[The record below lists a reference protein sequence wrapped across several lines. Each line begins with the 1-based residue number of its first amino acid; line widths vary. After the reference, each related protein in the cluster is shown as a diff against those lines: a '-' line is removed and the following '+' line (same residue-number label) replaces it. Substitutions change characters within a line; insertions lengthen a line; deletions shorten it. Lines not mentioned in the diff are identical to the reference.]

1 MHHSLI
7 ILYYSNC
14 YVQTIYTIKAYK
26 MLDTIKWNQ
35 PESPGSPAVHPV
47 PVTEESIYTH
57 QNKGLSSLHLNAISY
72 IMKLLL
78 LSITHAL
85 KFQTDNG
92 VLHVLQ
98 MLHKY

>member
-1 MHHSLI
+1 
-7 ILYYSNC
+7 
-14 YVQTIYTIKAYK
+14 

-35 PESPGSPAVHPV
+35 PESPDSHGVHPV

-57 QNKGLSSLHLNAISY
+57 QKKGLSSLHLNAISH

-98 MLHKY
+98 MLHKH